1 MRRQNT
7 YPFERFSERAKGV
20 LIFAEQEAKIGRLSY
35 IGTEHVLLGLLRD
48 NTGLAGAALGALG
61 LRLDDVRQTVG
72 RLRESEQDLP
82 IRQMIPTAAVKEVI
96 ERAFHQAQSEKS
108 SHVDTGHLLIGL
120 LGEDPGIGVRVL
132 REHGLSVERVGLEIT
147 RLRSGG
153 VVETGGVDL
162 SHTLRLRHLDLVD
175 EKGNPILVDIMF
187 PADYSLE
194 QENRV
199 ADRIERAVQSG
210 ENASKS

>member
-1 MRRQNT
+1 M
-7 YPFERFSERAKGV
+7 YPFERFTERAKKV
-20 LIFAEQEAKIGRLSY
+20 LTLAQEEAERSHHSY

>member
-1 MRRQNT
+1 
-7 YPFERFSERAKGV
+7 V
-20 LIFAEQEAKIGRLSY
+20 LVFAQQEAQMGRLSY

-48 NTGLAGAALGALG
+48 NTGLAGAALSALG
-61 LRLDDVRQTVG
+61 LRLDEVRQTVG

-120 LGEDPGIGVRVL
+120 LGEDPGIGMRVL
-132 REHGLSVERVGLEIT
+132 QEHGLSVEGVGLEIT
-147 RLRSGG
+147 RLRSSGMVEAGG
-153 VVETGGVDL
+153 VEP
-162 SHTLRLRHLDLVD
+162 SQTLRLRHLDLVD

-187 PADYSLE
+187 PPDYSLE
-194 QENRV
+194 QVNRV
-199 ADRIERAVQSG
+199 AQRIERAVRSG
-210 ENASKS
+210 ESVSKS

>member
-1 MRRQNT
+1 M
-7 YPFERFSERAKGV
+7 
-20 LIFAEQEAKIGRLSY
+20 
-35 IGTEHVLLGLLRD
+35 LLGLLRD

-96 ERAFHQAQSEKS
+96 EPAFHQAQSEKS

-147 RLRSGG
+147 RLRSSGM
-153 VVETGGVDL
+153 VETGGVDL
-162 SHTLRLRHLDLVD
+162 SQTLRLRHLDLVD

-199 ADRIERAVQSG
+199 AERIERAVQSG